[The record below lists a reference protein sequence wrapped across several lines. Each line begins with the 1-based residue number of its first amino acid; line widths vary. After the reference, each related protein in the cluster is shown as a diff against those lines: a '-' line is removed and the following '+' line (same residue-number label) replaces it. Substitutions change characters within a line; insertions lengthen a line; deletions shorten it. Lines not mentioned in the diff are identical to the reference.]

1 MRINCES
8 YVSRLAI
15 VYLNGKK
22 VEDAIEA
29 SEEDGYV
36 WAGYRNAKGLVV
48 SEIDAEHGA
57 FVYQG
62 MQVIKLT
69 GQVRVELDVGPFVP
83 IQPQTK
89 E

>member
-1 MRINCES
+1 MKVNCES
-8 YVSRLAI
+8 TIRHLVT

-36 WAGYRNAKGLVV
+36 WAAYRNAKGLVV
-48 SEIDAEHGA
+48 PEIEAEQGA
-57 FVYQG
+57 FIHEG

-69 GQVRVELDVGPFVP
+69 GQVRVELDTGPFIP
-83 IQPQTK
+83 IQPTVK
-89 E
+89 